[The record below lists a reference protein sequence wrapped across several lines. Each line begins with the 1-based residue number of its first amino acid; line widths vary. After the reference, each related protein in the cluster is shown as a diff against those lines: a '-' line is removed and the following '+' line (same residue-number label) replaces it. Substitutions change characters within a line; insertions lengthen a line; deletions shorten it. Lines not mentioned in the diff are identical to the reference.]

1 MQYGISIA
9 LFTWAGIWL
18 DSKFPSVEPLFT
30 LLGLGLGFTGATVS
44 LVYQVLEPNRD
55 KKSGREKEK

>member
-18 DSKFPSVEPLFT
+18 DGKFPNLEPLFT
-30 LLGLGLGFTGATVS
+30 LLGLGIGFTGATVS
-44 LVYQVLEPNRD
+44 LVYQVIEPKR
-55 KKSGREKEK
+55 KKKPGREHE